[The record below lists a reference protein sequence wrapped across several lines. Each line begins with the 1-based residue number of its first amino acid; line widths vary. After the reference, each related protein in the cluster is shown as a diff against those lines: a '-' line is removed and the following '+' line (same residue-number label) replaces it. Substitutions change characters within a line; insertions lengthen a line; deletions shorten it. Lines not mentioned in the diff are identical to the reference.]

1 MANDLPPPPPPPPSP
16 PAAPGVPKAAY
27 VEEYN
32 EEAETANPATRQ
44 TANVSTKR
52 SKPNVAST
60 KALHDGVSDS
70 GHSSHTAGTLGSSA
84 TSLESKT
91 GSNPPNIEKNTAAS
105 KRRPTGVENFVKSR
119 SHSPQKPSIPRT
131 QSKSLRDK
139 HSQSKHPCNCSECVA
154 GVRRSATA
162 FEPSRQHESKPK
174 AKSRPT
180 LDGLLRSTRP
190 PPAQVVPNVPILQP
204 VQARPRA
211 LTEQSYHRGSRP
223 VSFYAGAIPPEAVYA
238 QQPFIIE
245 RQPSYP
251 APSPFPPPTYPPP
264 QQAYLPPPPQPVSA
278 PQSLYTATTSPYS
291 VQPRPRPRPWIP
303 DQRAPPRPQ
312 SMYYGTSPPV
322 IEYGEEPIYTTIAP
336 GVRPAPRPPIPR
348 EPPPLSQEDYLPH
361 PEDYYRMPPPPPRIK
376 TQAQP
381 QQRPPMVRHA
391 HTTSDAH
398 PPLRQLRSG
407 HEEST
412 KAHVGNRSPVK
423 QSFADH
429 ERSRRQDARPSKR
442 SDDSVPSAHAVER
455 GMGRTNIESS
465 TVKHKRRASVYGH
478 ESLHDLECSVE
489 TYQAAAKGPP
499 ATSNPLPIDT
509 LVRKKKPSSD
519 TSSRHSGKSG
529 KSKTSREGSDVKS
542 RRPSSEI
549 KNRNENDG
557 LAMRFNAS
565 QGVNLD
571 LKGGIEGRTISLRQ
585 SKDGGEGNMELNI
598 GSRGRTVGTRPPIAG
613 REKSRR
619 RYSYVDGQTGGV
631 TEVERT
637 KTSSRPPVRGYSYI
651 DDKGVTELERVRT
664 GGSGSSAALERVR
677 SGRSFAESIEE
688 EREPRIVR
696 ERIVTT
702 SRSRRRSRS
711 GFGGRGSAD

>member
-1 MANDLPPPPPPPPSP
+1 MANDVPPPPPPPPP
-16 PAAPGVPKAAY
+16 PFAPPRVPKAAY

-32 EEAETANPATRQ
+32 EEAETSNPATRQ
-44 TANVSTKR
+44 TANISSKR
-52 SKPNVAST
+52 SRPNIAST

-91 GSNPPNIEKNTAAS
+91 GSNPLKVEENTAAS
-105 KRRPTGVENFVKSR
+105 KRRPTGVENLVKSR

-131 QSKSLRDK
+131 KSKSLRER
-139 HSQSKHPCNCSECVA
+139 HSQSKQPCNCSECVA
-154 GVRRSATA
+154 RARRSSAVL
-162 FEPSRQHESKPK
+162 EPPKQHESKRTS
-174 AKSRPT
+174 KSRPT
-180 LDGLLRSTRP
+180 LGGLLRSARL
-190 PPAQVVPNVPILQP
+190 PPAQIVPNVPALQP

-211 LTEQSYHRGSRP
+211 LTEQSYHRAARP
-223 VSFYAGAIPPEAVYA
+223 VSFHAGAIPPEPVFV

-251 APSPFPPPTYPPP
+251 APSPFPPSSYLP
-264 QQAYLPPPPQPVSA
+264 QPSYFPPPPQPVSA
-278 PQSLYTATTSPYS
+278 PQNLYTATASPYT
-291 VQPRPRPRPWIP
+291 VQPRPRPRQWIS

-312 SMYYGTSPPV
+312 SMYYGSSPPMV
-322 IEYGEEPIYTTIAP
+322 EYGEEPIYTTIAP
-336 GVRPAPRPPIPR
+336 GVRPAPRQPMHR
-348 EPPPLSQEDYLPH
+348 EPTPGSPEDYFPH
-361 PEDYYRMPPPPPRIK
+361 PEDYYKMPPPPPKIK
-376 TQAQP
+376 TQAQL
-381 QQRPPMVRHA
+381 QQRPPMARHA

-398 PPLRQLRSG
+398 PPLRQSRGG

-412 KAHVGNRSPVK
+412 KAHGVNRSPVK

-429 ERSRRQDARPSKR
+429 ERSRRPDARVSKR
-442 SDDSVPSAHAVER
+442 RDNSVPRVHAVER
-455 GMGRTNIESS
+455 GMSRMNIESS
-465 TVKHKRRASVYGH
+465 TAKHKRRASVYGH
-478 ESLHDLECSVE
+478 EALNDLERSVE
-489 TYQAAAKGPP
+489 TYQAAAKGTPT
-499 ATSNPLPIDT
+499 AFNALPIDS
-509 LVRKKKPSSD
+509 LVRKKKTSSD

-529 KSKTSREGSDVKS
+529 KSKTSKEGSDVKS

-598 GSRGRTVGTRPPIAG
+598 GSRGRPIGTRPPIAG

-619 RYSYVDGQTGGV
+619 RYSYLDGQTGGV
-631 TEVERT
+631 TEVERP
-637 KTSSRPPVRGYSYI
+637 KTSSRPPLKGYSYI

-664 GGSGSSAALERVR
+664 GGGSGSAALDRGR
-677 SGRSFAESIEE
+677 SGRRFAESIEE

-702 SRSRRRSRS
+702 SRSRRSSRS
-711 GFGGRGSAD
+711 GF